1 LPEKEKQ
8 RGPATIK
15 CQLDWISKSGRPA
28 RVTASVVGLLCVIIR
43 MRSLHFFVEDHKK
56 RSITNKYNT
65 IMHRYLLTTTM
76 TTRTTAALICI
87 CLLPLVVQSF
97 AVQNGT
103 PPSPPKDRVAWDGL
117 RFLQQSSKFIA
128 WPSLLARQPKKGSNV
143 LSPGDV
149 IWTVGSNDNTF
160 TMAPLDDVVMGGASA
175 STFDATTGMWSAT
188 VTDANNGGFVGLRN
202 TPALVYD
209 ATACRGLTWDVRL
222 VGTTAERPVKF
233 VLRDSTDF
241 NGVTHTYQ
249 TMLKPGRNTVQIP
262 FDRLVPAKFANVLN
276 DGKCSFTK
284 NQLAGV
290 QITYSKFEFNGKLS
304 RGFVTGDWQLQLM
317 SLRAY

>member
-1 LPEKEKQ
+1 MW
-8 RGPATIK
+8 
-15 CQLDWISKSGRPA
+15 DWISKSGRPA
-28 RVTASVVGLLCVIIR
+28 RVTASVVGLRHHSYAVTPL
-43 MRSLHFFVEDHKK
+43 FEDSRRPQEEINHKQ
-56 RSITNKYNT
+56 YNT
-65 IMHRYLLTTTM
+65 IMHRYLLTTMTM
-76 TTRTTAALICI
+76 RTTTALICI

-103 PPSPPKDRVAWDGL
+103 PPSSPVKKDRVAWDGL

-128 WPSLLARQPKKGSNV
+128 WPSLLARQPNKGSNV
-143 LSPGDV
+143 LSPGEV
-149 IWTVGSNDNTF
+149 IWTVGSNENTF

-202 TPALVYD
+202 TPALAYD

-222 VGTTAERPVKF
+222 VGTTAARPVKF